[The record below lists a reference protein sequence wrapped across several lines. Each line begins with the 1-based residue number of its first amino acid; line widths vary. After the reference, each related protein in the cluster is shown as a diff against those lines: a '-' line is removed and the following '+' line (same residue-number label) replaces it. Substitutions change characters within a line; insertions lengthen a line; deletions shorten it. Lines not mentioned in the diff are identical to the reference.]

1 MRKRK
6 LLLMAA
12 TLGLLAAIFTYT
24 LIRSVEGTSEVQEV
38 KEVGVV
44 VANTDIPSGTA
55 VTASMLR
62 LAQVA
67 ETALHPDAAKTPN
80 EVIGRITKVPIVRGE
95 QVLNSRLLPA
105 GVRPSLS
112 FVIPS
117 GKRAV
122 SVAVNEVVGVAG
134 FIKPGDRVDVLA
146 TMDSP
151 DGGLAVTTTVL
162 QNVEVL
168 AIAQDMEA
176 RVDKEPKVTTTVTL
190 AVSLAEAQK
199 ITLAEETGV
208 LRLALRPE
216 NALDKEWVNP
226 TTSTQLAGTA
236 PSQVTVKPTVEKPPA
251 QKSAAGR
258 LQQPVQAASDYQ
270 QAASDYQVEVIRG
283 TDRSTVSVKMN

>member
-12 TLGLLAAIFTYT
+12 ALGLLAAILTYT
-24 LIRSVEGTSEVQEV
+24 FIRSIGGSGEVQEV

-44 VANTDIPSGTA
+44 VASTDIPSGTP
-55 VTASMLR
+55 VTANMLR

-67 ETALHPDAAKTPN
+67 ETALHPDAAAAPN
-80 EVIGRITKVPIVRGE
+80 EVIGRITKAPIVRGE
-95 QVLNSRLLPA
+95 QILHSRLLPA

-146 TMDSP
+146 TMDSA
-151 DGGLAVTTTVL
+151 DGKSAVTSTVL

-168 AIAQDMEA
+168 AIAQDMEE

-216 NALDKEWVNP
+216 NAADREWVNP
-226 TTSTQLAGTA
+226 TTSTQLAGA
-236 PSQVTVKPTVEKPPA
+236 AGSQGAVKPAVQKPAVQKTAAKPP
-251 QKSAAGR
+251 
-258 LQQPVQAASDYQ
+258 QPAPVEPAP
-270 QAASDYQVEVIRG
+270 DYQVEVIRG